1 MSKRSGFLLLLFL
14 ATLGWSE
21 AFHGVHPL
29 PNQARYAS
37 PRAKVQS
44 QPLARSPSERTALIR
59 REVVAIIPQVL
70 FVAACAGAVFGY
82 VATHIDEIVAKQK
95 VAVEKT
101 MTKQNADLKSAQQQ
115 QKEAIDAAMKK
126 QQAAIK
132 KIQEDQN
139 KR

>member
-1 MSKRSGFLLLLFL
+1 M
-14 ATLGWSE
+14 
-21 AFHGVHPL
+21 
-29 PNQARYAS
+29 
-37 PRAKVQS
+37 
-44 QPLARSPSERTALIR
+44 
-59 REVVAIIPQVL
+59 
-70 FVAACAGAVFGY
+70 
-82 VATHIDEIVAKQK
+82 ATHIDEIVAKQK

-101 MTKQNADLKSAQQQ
+101 MNKQNADLKSAQQQ